1 MGKLYR
7 ALSAFLV
14 FFGFF
19 IFLPGIAAGQ
29 DSLQAVETAIDSS
42 STSINVDLVPDN
54 VVRPAGKFNPQ
65 GPNINYWGTVGGSL
79 TGEFDE
85 INIDVNNNLFSV
97 HYLEYKEFN
106 GWDIDFSYTYS
117 KPDPE
122 YKELGLLY
130 GRILTDS
137 KRRFYISVSAGIS
150 RVVVKDWEVVLVEQ
164 REGFFSGS
172 YTYIEYGGYEYTITG
187 YPLKCKIMYRGKYFG
202 VGLDLIANMNPDAY
216 STAGALHLSIGKL
229 K

>member
-1 MGKLYR
+1 MKLEFKYQT
-7 ALSAFLV
+7 SII
-14 FFGFF
+14 F
-19 IFLPGIAAGQ
+19 IFALIALIPKISKGQ
-29 DSLQAVETAIDSS
+29 DSLQAVETAKDSS
-42 STSINVDLVPDN
+42 STSINVEVGTDSSFLPSEKTK
-54 VVRPAGKFNPQ
+54 PKES
-65 GPNINYWGTVGGSL
+65 NINFWGTVGGSL
-79 TGEFDE
+79 TGKFDE
-85 INIDVNNNLFSV
+85 INIVVNNNLFSV